1 MLKIIPAAL
10 FFLSFFAS
18 LVSNAILRQISKKN
32 NFLIDKPDKERK
44 FHSNPTP
51 LTGGIGISI
60 GIIFS
65 SIFLFF
71 LTQNNLDIAYSP
83 DNYLNVN
90 ETLLNDEDGIVHE
103 VNLSDEKSIKI
114 KVIDSETFLMVL
126 PDGKKQIY
134 QIPQSENFKKV
145 LKREVSP
152 NTISVTKFSIGLIF
166 FTILV
171 QLIMLLDDFWGIK
184 EKHKLLIQAICVTL
198 LIFFSDVYITN
209 LGNLFGF
216 GEIYLGFFGIPF
228 TVFCVVGMMNAYNYI
243 DGLNG
248 LCASFCLVCLISII
262 FIVNATKVLGLLP
275 LVLPVGAIVG
285 FLVYNLGILGEK
297 RNVFLGDNGSQALGF
312 LCLWVL
318 VYFSQLEGYNF
329 APITAVWL
337 VSILFID
344 AVRVLLTRFL
354 AGHRG
359 NDLFRARRDHVH
371 HVLQD
376 YGFSKFA
383 TYSILVSFTIFLS
396 ILGTSFNYI
405 FQDMPYYSFYIFVV
419 LWIFIHILINKM
431 AINV

>member
-1 MLKIIPAAL
+1 MLKIIPVAL

-18 LVSNAILRQISKKN
+18 LVSNAVLRQISKKN
-32 NFLIDKPDKERK
+32 DFLIDKPDKKRK
-44 FHSNPTP
+44 FHTNPTP

-71 LTQNNLDIAYSP
+71 LTQNSLDISYSP
-83 DNYLNVN
+83 NNSLYAN
-90 ETLLNDEDGIVHE
+90 EVLTYDDSEIVHE
-103 VNLSDEKSIKI
+103 INLSDEKSIKI

-134 QIPQSENFKKV
+134 QIPKSENFNKV
-145 LKREVSP
+145 LKKEVSP
-152 NTISVTKFSIGLIF
+152 NTISVTKFSIGLILL
-166 FTILV
+166 TILI

-184 EKHKLLIQAICVTL
+184 EKHKLLIQAICTTL

-248 LCASFCLVCLISII
+248 LCASVCLVCLISII
-262 FIVNATKVLGLLP
+262 FMINATKVLSLLP

-318 VYFSQLEGYNF
+318 VYFSQIEEYNF

-344 AVRVLLTRFL
+344 AIRVLLTRFL
-354 AGHRG
+354 GGLRG

-371 HVLQD
+371 HILQD
-376 YGFSKFA
+376 FGFSKVV
-383 TYSILVSFTIFLS
+383 TYSILVFSTIFLS
-396 ILGTSFNYI
+396 ILGASFNYI
-405 FQDMPYYSFYIFVV
+405 FQDMHYYSFYIFVV
-419 LWIFIHILINKM
+419 LWICLHILINKL
-431 AINV
+431 ARNV